1 MRIKAI
7 VCRILALL
15 GTLLV
20 WFPVLAPLLGVLE
33 YVSRPPT
40 YEGPFNFDYLI
51 PAELFPMALLG
62 GVLLILA
69 ELLAGQKGR
78 LHRRLIFWG
87 IGTALAMLA
96 GGQFVATVSG
106 LASGATR
113 PPSIWWYVVLG
124 TLAFYVLGLVVMG
137 TGGMLLLRDLFI
149 PARSRAGI

>member
-7 VCRILALL
+7 VSRILALL

-20 WFPVLAPLLGVLE
+20 WFPVLAPLLGMLE
-33 YVSRPPT
+33 YVRRPPD

-69 ELLAGQKGR
+69 ELLAGQKGH

-87 IGTALAMLA
+87 IGIALAMLA
-96 GGQFVATVSG
+96 GGQFVAIVSG
-106 LASGATR
+106 LASGATQ
-113 PPSIWWYVVLG
+113 PPSFWWDVVLSA
-124 TLAFYVLGLVVMG
+124 LAFYVLGLMVMG
-137 TGGMLLLRDLFI
+137 IGGMLLLRDLFI
-149 PARSRAGI
+149 PDRSRAGI